1 MLSPCIWQVIH
12 ALLTRPPLSYIL
24 FHRSFQK
31 YNSVRLA
38 CVKHAA
44 SVHPEPGSNSHV
56 CLSSQIP
63 LASQFCSIRIYCFKG
78 FVFFSNPK
86 RSSDLELTFYFLNL
100 SRFFTVQ
107 LSMSFCCAV
116 LIYQRQL
123 VYISISRLPCQELF

>member
-1 MLSPCIWQVIH
+1 M
-12 ALLTRPPLSYIL
+12 
-24 FHRSFQK
+24 
-31 YNSVRLA
+31 
-38 CVKHAA
+38 
-44 SVHPEPGSNSHV
+44 
-56 CLSSQIP
+56 SSQIP

-123 VYISISRLPCQELF
+123 VYISISRLPCQELFQTFLFFSNCRLYGITSTASAFIQKLYLLCSISYLEYNNWSYLSIYFLYFSE